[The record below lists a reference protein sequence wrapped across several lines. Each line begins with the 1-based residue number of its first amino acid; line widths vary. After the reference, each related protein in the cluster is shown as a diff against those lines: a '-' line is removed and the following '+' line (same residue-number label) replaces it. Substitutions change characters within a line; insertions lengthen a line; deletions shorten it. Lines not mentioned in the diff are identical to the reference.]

1 MNSFSE
7 KFLRNCSFGLLWVV
21 SSKRLNSK
29 DSLLKTWKQSKGLKT
44 CALQDGYSKIEKA
57 QGERLF
63 RSPVLETLLCN
74 FIKTELHC
82 WHFPKNVPTF
92 LGQSIHKAPIGKR
105 LIGKSVHLFSKSN
118 HYCFRRATVEV

>member
-29 DSLLKTWKQSKGLKT
+29 DSLLKTWKQSKSLKEIIAY
-44 CALQDGYSKIEKA
+44 ALQNGYSKIEKA
-57 QGERLF
+57 QGERLC

-74 FIKTELHC
+74 SIKTELH
-82 WHFPKNVPTF
+82 
-92 LGQSIHKAPIGKR
+92 R
-105 LIGKSVHLFSKSN
+105 
-118 HYCFRRATVEV
+118 